1 MSQGEAYQCVKGRVP
16 EESEKHELYKNARTA
31 LAAMLD
37 GESEPGVIMSSIVAV
52 LHHTMP
58 HYFWTGFYRVA
69 GDELCVG
76 PYQGTPACL
85 RIRRGRGVCG
95 IAWAEGIPIV
105 VEDVHAFP
113 GHIACDARSAS
124 EIVIPWK
131 NPDGTVIAVLD
142 VDSTLPSAFDEC
154 DRNYLMSLAGNY
166 PLGLEW

>member
-1 MSQGEAYQCVKGRVP
+1 MSHGEAYQCVKGRVP
-16 EESEKHELYKNARTA
+16 DGAEKAALYQKAVGQ
-31 LAAMLD
+31 LAALLG
-37 GESEPGVIMSSIVAV
+37 GESDPGVIMSSIVAV

-85 RIRRGRGVCG
+85 RIPRGRGVCG
-95 IAWAEGIPIV
+95 TAWAEGIPVV

-131 NPDGTVIAVLD
+131 NHHGTMVAVLD
-142 VDSTLPSAFDEC
+142 VDSTLPAAFDAC
-154 DRNYLMSLAGNY
+154 DRDYLIRLADIHR
-166 PLGLEW
+166 LG

>member
-1 MSQGEAYQCVKGRVP
+1 MAHGEAYVCSKGRLP
-16 EESEKHELYKNARTA
+16 DEAEKATLYQEAGGR
-31 LAAMLD
+31 LAALLD
-37 GESEPGVIMSSIVAV
+37 GESDPGVIMSSIVAV

-85 RIRRGRGVCG
+85 RIPRGRGVCG
-95 IAWAEGIPIV
+95 TAWAEGVPMV
-105 VEDVHAFP
+105 VADVHAFP

-131 NPDGTVIAVLD
+131 NPQGGVIAVLD
-142 VDSTLPSAFDEC
+142 VDSSLAAAFDAC
-154 DRNYLMSLAGNY
+154 DRQYLIQLADRH
-166 PLGLEW
+166 PLG

>member
-1 MSQGEAYQCVKGRVP
+1 MSHGEAYQCVKGRIP
-16 EESEKHELYKNARTA
+16 EETQKRELYQDARTA

-37 GESEPGVIMSSIVAV
+37 GESDPGVIMSSIVAV

-95 IAWAEGIPIV
+95 TAWVEEVPLV

-113 GHIACDARSAS
+113 GHIACDARSVS
-124 EIVIPWK
+124 EIVIPWR
-131 NPDGTVIAVLD
+131 NHDGKVVAVFD
-142 VDSTLPSAFDEC
+142 VDSTLPSAFDAC
-154 DRNYLMSLAGNY
+154 DRENLMTLAGNY
-166 PLGLEW
+166 PLGLKC